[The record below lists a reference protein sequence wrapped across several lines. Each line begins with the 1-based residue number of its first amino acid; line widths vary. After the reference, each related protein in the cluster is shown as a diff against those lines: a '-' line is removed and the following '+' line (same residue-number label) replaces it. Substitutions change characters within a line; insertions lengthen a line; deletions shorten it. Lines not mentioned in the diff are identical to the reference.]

1 MFVKAVARVKQS
13 AAAKVRAHAAAV
25 SAAKKSAAALAGGGD
40 ASADEG
46 DASADENDAPA
57 AGDERR
63 RRILQLDTDMSAF
76 AAEEAAKR
84 AAMHETDLD
93 EVEDTAGDTRT
104 PATDPRACRRS
115 RRATTFAPRP
125 RG

>member
-1 MFVKAVARVKQS
+1 MFVKAVARVKRNARDAAV
-13 AAAKVRAHAAAV
+13 AAAKKRGLDEHGQ
-25 SAAKKSAAALAGGGD
+25 LARPQTN
-40 ASADEG
+40 EG
-46 DASADENDAPA
+46 DASADENDAPGSA
-57 AGDERR
+57 AGDDERR

-93 EVEDTAGDTRT
+93 EVEDTAGDT
-104 PATDPRACRRS
+104 
-115 RRATTFAPRP
+115 TFAPRP